1 MELVVDMATRKKVP
15 DSPRQEIIDNV
26 DSLDIDDRKKN
37 IIRREISKQSNS
49 TKNNQTVNKGSIAYM
64 ARPNVK
70 EFNKILR
77 SKIFKIGKPY
87 AFDKMEDLE
96 KELSDYFDTCT
107 RYNIIPTVTN
117 VALWLGVDRDTIYA
131 HANNSASPY
140 SDMMKN
146 LLTYLH
152 DQMQSGTLSGDIN
165 PVTYIFLSKNYYGMT
180 DAKDINVTA
189 SANGGSQP
197 NSQETA
203 EALRKQIE
211 EESTPEATLVSE
223 K

>member
-1 MELVVDMATRKKVP
+1 MATRKKVA
-15 DSPRQEIIDNV
+15 DSPRQEIIDKV
-26 DSLDIDDRKKN
+26 DSMDIDDRKKS
-37 IIRREISKQSNS
+37 IIKKEISKQSNS

-107 RYNIIPTVTN
+107 QYNIIPTVTN

-180 DAKDINVTA
+180 DSKDINVKA
-189 SANGGSQP
+189 SANGGSSV

-211 EESTPEATLVSE
+211 EENTPNANVVVED
-223 K
+223 

>member
-1 MELVVDMATRKKVP
+1 MARKKVL
-15 DSPRQEIIDNV
+15 DSPRQEIIDSV
-26 DSLDIDDRKKN
+26 DNLDIDDRKKN
-37 IIRREISKQSNS
+37 IMRREISKQSNA

-70 EFNKILR
+70 EFNQILR
-77 SKIFKIGKPY
+77 SKIFKVGKPY
-87 AFDKMEDLE
+87 AFDKIENLE
-96 KELSDYFDTCT
+96 KELEDYFNTCNQ
-107 RYNIIPTVTN
+107 YNIIPTVTN

-180 DAKDINVTA
+180 DSKDINVVA

-211 EESTPEATLVSE
+211 DERTTDATLVSE
-223 K
+223 E